1 MGATVFFE
9 SASETATLS
18 NTFSVS
24 GTPTDPTT
32 VALVVTTPAG
42 VATTYTYAL
51 AEVTKTGT
59 GIYTK
64 DIACTEDGTWQYVW
78 TGTGSAADVVAGT
91 WTVFGTELQRR
102 YCSLEELKSRAGI
115 TGTGDDFEI
124 SLAIESASRWIDGYC
139 DRRFWRGTDTR
150 TYESR
155 SLYCV
160 DVDDL
165 VSVTTLKTD
174 ASGDGTFETTWTT
187 ADYQL
192 RPVNPNAAPEPRPYT
207 SIRAVGS
214 YTFPMV
220 YGYTQRTDLVQVV
233 GVFGWP
239 ASPLAVK
246 QAALILSADL
256 FKLKGAPFGV
266 ANFGDFA
273 VRIRDNP
280 RVTALL
286 APYRR
291 HAVLMA

>member
-1 MGATVFFE
+1 MAEVFYEGGAEF
-9 SASETATLS
+9 AILS
-18 NTFSVS
+18 NTFEVLNV
-24 GTPTDPTT
+24 PTDPTEVT
-32 VALVVTTPAG
+32 LVVTDPLGA
-42 VATTYTYAL
+42 ATTYTYSL
-51 AEVTKTGT
+51 AEITKTGT
-59 GIYTK
+59 GAYTK
-64 DIACTEDGTWQYVW
+64 SIPCTADSTWQYVW
-78 TGTGSAADVVAGT
+78 TGTGTASDVAAGT

-102 YCSLEELKSRAGI
+102 YCSLEELKSRAGM
-115 TGTGDDFEI
+115 TGTADDFEVA
-124 SLAIESASRWIDGYC
+124 LAIESASRWIDGYC

-155 SLYCV
+155 SPHLV

-174 ASGDGTFETTWTT
+174 AGGDGTFETTWTA

-192 RPVNPNAAPEPRPYT
+192 RPVNPNAAPEPLPYT

-214 YTFPMV
+214 LTFPVV
-220 YGYTQRTDLVQVV
+220 YGYAQRCDLVQVV

-239 ASPLAVK
+239 SVPLAVK

-286 APYRR
+286 APYRKYTL
-291 HAVLMA
+291 LMA